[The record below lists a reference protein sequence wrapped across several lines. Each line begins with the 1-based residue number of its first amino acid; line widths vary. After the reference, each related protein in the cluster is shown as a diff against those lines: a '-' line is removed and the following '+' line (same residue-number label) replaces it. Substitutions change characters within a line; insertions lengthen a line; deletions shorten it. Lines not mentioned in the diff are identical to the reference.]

1 MIVKKEV
8 LLHPKN
14 KSNWAI
20 SQNSTTCMMLSI
32 IHASYLDDYKIALS
46 FNNNKMG
53 VANLK
58 DLIFTDHRAPFL
70 MLLNENEFKQF
81 NIEHDTIVWKNGLD
95 LAPKFLFFITFK
107 ESPEFQTQ
115 FQTWGYL

>member
-1 MIVKKEV
+1 
-8 LLHPKN
+8 LLKN
-14 KSNWAI
+14 ESNWAI
-20 SQNSTTCMMLSI
+20 SQNFTACMMLSI

-95 LAPKFLFFITFK
+95 LAPEFLFFITFK
-107 ESPEFQTQ
+107 ESPEFQHQ
-115 FQTWGYL
+115 FQAWGHL

>member
-1 MIVKKEV
+1 
-8 LLHPKN
+8 
-14 KSNWAI
+14 
-20 SQNSTTCMMLSI
+20 MLGI
-32 IHASYLDDYKIALS
+32 IHASYLDDYRIALS

-53 VANLK
+53 IANLK

-70 MLLNENEFKQF
+70 MLRNENEFKQF

-95 LAPKFLFFITFK
+95 LAPEFLFFITFK

-115 FQTWGYL
+115 FQAWGYLWNTFEKSEFLWQENPTLKWLDFCF

>member
-1 MIVKKEV
+1 MIVRKEV

-20 SQNSTTCMMLSI
+20 SQNSTTCMILSI
-32 IHASYLDDYKIALS
+32 ICASYLDDYKIALS

-58 DLIFTDHRAPFL
+58 DVIFTDHRSPFL
-70 MLLNENEFKQF
+70 MLRNENEFKQ
-81 NIEHDTIVWKNGLD
+81 
-95 LAPKFLFFITFK
+95 
-107 ESPEFQTQ
+107 Q
-115 FQTWGYL
+115 